1 MPIDKDKK
9 TLKENPPHIVVAT
22 PGRLKALIRDRSL
35 NLKNIKHFVLD
46 ECDKMLDA
54 LGKFHRLVQKVW
66 LQLF

>member
-54 LGKFHRLVQKVW
+54 LG
-66 LQLF
+66 